1 MAIQGKINPGE
12 SDCHCM
18 IMGRAL
24 RVFPAFV
31 SMILIMASCD
41 GSIDRY
47 SEFRQLPE
55 AGWAYGDTIKF
66 MTSGDGLAGAG
77 QMSVAVRHN
86 DEFLYRNLWVEISYA
101 DSTGTLHADS
111 VNIEL
116 ADPLGRWKGKG
127 IGSSYQ
133 CQASLGHEVAVGDST
148 EIRVRHIMR
157 LDTVRGIEQVGVTI
171 EP

>member
-1 MAIQGKINPGE
+1 ME
-12 SDCHCM
+12 
-18 IMGRAL
+18 
-24 RVFPAFV
+24 
-31 SMILIMASCD
+31 SCD

-55 AGWAYGDTIKF
+55 TGWAYGDTIKF

-77 QMSVAVRHN
+77 RMSVAVRHN
-86 DEFLYRNLWVEISYA
+86 DDFLYRNLWVEVSYA
-101 DSTGTLHADS
+101 DSAGNLHADS

-133 CQASLGHEVAVGDST
+133 CQSPIDHDVAVGDST
-148 EIRVRHIMR
+148 EIRIRHIMR
-157 LDTVRGIEQVGVTI
+157 LDTVRGIELIGVTI